1 MEGQNFD
8 NKSFKSIS
16 SVPQIYLNDRRQSL
30 LSVETTSAISLLTN
44 DYQDY
49 DNFSFGSTRSNSV
62 VTLQVNEKPKT
73 QSSSFLKWMDWLY
86 SLFQKPEEKE
96 TEDIDDD
103 ITYDESQMRIILIGV
118 FLATALALVASTN
131 VGVLLVNSAQPSQI
145 VLDYVP
151 PEPEVL
157 YRTPHIALLFSN
169 GLMNVYDFSTFG
181 HLKLDWNF
189 TVQKTKA
196 TDDAPGL
203 LTSWGHYGV
212 KGQYFAFAKKDELH
226 VIYGDMKKVNSVI
239 KSKTNHFII
248 PNKNILRDKVFAK
261 SGYFRV
267 GDYLWV
273 FGGYYESSAVGPVNG
288 HGANIY
294 EYNDQQQT
302 MLWHIKKQRWLWGPE
317 IPCFDSD
324 CFAELWETGDFPV
337 YYPNDFITQN
347 NCLDPH
353 DPTCFG
359 CFDTSTFD
367 AFIHKGSTGLAINR
381 NVGAIFFINHGKCN
395 RQNCLVALVYDF
407 TNHIWLKK
415 DGCFYK
421 LEYKAMSD
429 GSIMLRST
437 SYFNKNEK
445 M

>member
-8 NKSFKSIS
+8 NKSLRSVS

-30 LSVETTSAISLLTN
+30 LSVETTSAISQPIN

-49 DNFSFGSTRSNSV
+49 DNLSFGSTRSNSV
-62 VTLQVNEKPKT
+62 VTLEVHEKPMK
-73 QSSSFLKWMDWLY
+73 QSSSFFKWMDWLY
-86 SLFQKPEEKE
+86 SLFQKSEEKE

-118 FLATALALVASTN
+118 FLAIALALVASTN
-131 VGVLLVNSAQPSQI
+131 LGVLLINSAQPSQI
-145 VLDYVP
+145 VLDYTP

-157 YRTPHIALLFSN
+157 YRTPHVALLFSN
-169 GLMNVYDFSTFG
+169 GLMNVYYFSTSG

-196 TDDAPGL
+196 TDDAPGS

-212 KGQYFAFAKKDELH
+212 SGQYFAFAKKDELH

-239 KSKTNHFII
+239 KSKTNHFTI

-273 FGGYYESSAVGPVNG
+273 FGGYYESEHEYASPV
-288 HGANIY
+288 HGNK
-294 EYNDQQQT
+294 DQKQT
-302 MLWHIKKQRWLWGPE
+302 MLWHIKKQRWLWGPD

-324 CFAELWETGDFPV
+324 CLAELWETGDFEV
-337 YYPNDFITQN
+337 YWNFIITPN
-347 NCLDPH
+347 NCANPKDPA
-353 DPTCFG
+353 CFA

-367 AFIHKGSTGLAINR
+367 AIIHKGSTGLAIKQ
-381 NVGAIFFINHGKCN
+381 NVGALFFMNHGKCN
-395 RQNCLVALVYDF
+395 RQNCLVALGYDF
-407 TNHIWLKK
+407 ANHKWIKQ
-415 DGCFYK
+415 DGCFYQFDLK
-421 LEYKAMSD
+421 SLSSD
-429 GSIMLRST
+429 AIMLRST
-437 SYFNKNEK
+437 SYYNKHEE